1 MTVPLGDLEYW
12 EDGAHWALVSLHGLG
27 VITATLETLIEEQRV
42 RFPDPPDHE
51 WYADVYAATQ
61 DRARPR
67 ITNDDLLQL
76 LTLKQSWYGPHNIL
90 SFGAAGIVVR
100 VSDKIERLKN
110 LERLHVDPEEETLRD
125 TLMDLCGYCVLGVM
139 VEHNLMELPLVS

>member
-1 MTVPLGDLEYW
+1 VTVPLGDLEYW
-12 EDGAHWALVSLHGLG
+12 EDGAHWALISLHGLG
-27 VITATLETLIEEQRV
+27 VITTTLETLIEEQRV

-100 VSDKIERLKN
+100 ISDKIERLKN

-125 TLMDLCGYCVLGVM
+125 TLMDLCGYAVLGVM
-139 VEHNLMELPLVS
+139 VEHNLMELPLVE